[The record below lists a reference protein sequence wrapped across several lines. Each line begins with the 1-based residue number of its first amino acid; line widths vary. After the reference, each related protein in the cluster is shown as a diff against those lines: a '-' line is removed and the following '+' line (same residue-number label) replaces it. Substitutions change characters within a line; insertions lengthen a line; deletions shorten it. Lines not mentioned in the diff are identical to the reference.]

1 MQNRS
6 TSARTAA
13 KYGSKSSLLFRQ
25 APILAILMLAAGLF
39 VGCSNQTSQANK
51 KRMETLD
58 ASTCETGFC
67 IAIIVYDSCEYLV
80 SGYGYSQMMTHKGN
94 CKYCL
99 TRKK

>member
-1 MQNRS
+1 MQNQS

-13 KYGSKSSLLFRQ
+13 KYGSKSPLLFRQ
-25 APILAILMLAAGLF
+25 ATILAILMLAAGLF
-39 VGCSNQTSQANK
+39 VGCSTENSNADK
-51 KRMETLD
+51 KRMETLSS
-58 ASTCETGFC
+58 STCETGFC
-67 IAIIVYDSCEYLV
+67 IAIMVYDSCEYLV